1 MTDSSPPAPLTLPA
15 EIPPLALYDSR
26 VRDYCDMMKA
36 GYYDYLEASQW
47 LRKHP
52 LVLPRHLSDSH
63 FRLEYQKHMRCK
75 DHAGYT
81 TVVFAGLTLE
91 AAANSTGCHFFGG
104 DYQRIDHLDVPTK
117 WEYLL
122 AALYGHQLDRSKAV
136 YGDLV
141 KQQKARNALVHSKA
155 KRLDRESA
163 PTAMSQAARGAASD
177 RVEAS
182 FRAVARLSFAVRHF
196 PACDQVAWNYL
207 LPSFETKRDPWL
219 KSEIPES
226 IRADVCGQLG
236 QLRANIGKCV

>member
-1 MTDSSPPAPLTLPA
+1 
-15 EIPPLALYDSR
+15 
-26 VRDYCDMMKA
+26 MMKA
-36 GYYDYLEASQW
+36 AYYDYRVASLW
-47 LRKHP
+47 LCRNRVD
-52 LVLPRHLSDSH
+52 LSRHLDDADFLDTH
-63 FRLEYQKHMRCK
+63 AANRCAHRHSG
-75 DHAGYT
+75 HA

-91 AAANSTGCHFFGG
+91 AAANSAGCHFFGE

-122 AALYGHQLDRSKAV
+122 AGLYGHQLDRGKAV
-136 YGDLV
+136 YGDLI

-155 KRLDRESA
+155 QRLDRETT
-163 PTAMSQAARGAASD
+163 PTAMGVEVEKAASARIED
-177 RVEAS
+177 S
-182 FRAVARLSFAVRHF
+182 YRAVARLSYAVRHF

>member
-1 MTDSSPPAPLTLPA
+1 MTECCPPAPLILPA
-15 EIPPLALYDSR
+15 EIPSLSQYDCR
-26 VRDYCDMMKA
+26 VEDYCHMMKTA
-36 GYYDYLEASQW
+36 YYDYRVASQW
-47 LRKHP
+47 LCRNRVD
-52 LVLPRHLSDSH
+52 LSRHMDDADFLH
-63 FRLEYQKHMRCK
+63 T
-75 DHAGYT
+75 HAANRSAHRHSGHAA
-81 TVVFAGLTLE
+81 VVFAGLTLE
-91 AAANSTGCHFFGG
+91 AAANSAGCHFFGE
-104 DYQRIDHLDVPTK
+104 DYRRIGHLDVPTK

-122 AALYGHQLDRSKAV
+122 AGLYGHRLDRGKAV

-141 KQQKARNALVHSKA
+141 TQQKARNALVHSKA

-163 PTAMSQAARGAASD
+163 PTAMEQAARVAESD
-177 RVEAS
+177 RIEVS
-182 FRAVARLSFAVRHF
+182 YRAVARLSYAVRHF